1 MLLLLPLPPPPPPPP
16 LPPPSSCCLCPPLPL
31 PAIAPVSSLPPT
43 PACRRSQGTYV
54 TEGVHPPGSMWAM
67 IPVPSQAL
75 GPRCIAGTNDTNSTP
90 HACEPWEQGL
100 VEGPCKPCPGTAGSD
115 CSRCDNWWHGQTSCA
130 AVSNPKLARRAAPRL
145 TRSRSG
151 PPRLQVPAAVQ
162 GLRGRQARPGH
173 PRRREGPRDAPA
185 GKVCPRLALGLRGH
199 GSGVVQLRRHRA
211 GGLRRG
217 PARPCALAV
226 HRAN

>member
-1 MLLLLPLPPPPPPPP
+1 MLLLLPLPPPPPPPPPP

-130 AVSNPKLARRAAPRL
+130 AVSNPKLARRAAAHA
-145 TRSRSG
+145 RSFG
-151 PPRLQVPAAVQ
+151 PHRGCRFPPPCKGCAGGKHDQAIRDVVKVPATLQ
-162 GLRGRQARPGH
+162 PG
-173 PRRREGPRDAPA
+173 
-185 GKVCPRLALGLRGH
+185 KYVLGWRWDCEATAQVW
-199 GSGVVQLRRHRA
+199 SN
-211 GGLRRG
+211 
-217 PARPCALAV
+217 CADIELVA
-226 HRAN
+226 